1 MTLEKLEKAN
11 QITKEI
17 ELINSFF
24 SNLKEGD
31 LITLRREDHKQLNGG
46 GMANFD
52 KDFKVNK
59 STHDALIECLKN
71 HLDSLKKQFQ
81 EL

>member
-1 MTLEKLEKAN
+1 MTIENFEKAKE
-11 QITKEI
+11 ISKEI
-17 ELINSFF
+17 ELIDLFF
-24 SNLKEGD
+24 SNLREDD
-31 LITLRREDHKQLNGG
+31 LITLRRQDHQKLNGG

-59 STHDALIECLKN
+59 STHDTLIKCLKN